1 MKFSTAITT
10 LLLLTAC
17 PKKETKTIEDV
28 EREAALQ
35 ELMSLPED
43 ELDDLPEA
51 GEENSDQ
58 KPSSSR

>member
-1 MKFSTAITT
+1 MKFSKTIIV

-17 PKKETKTIEDV
+17 PKKETKTIEDA
-28 EREAALQ
+28 EREAALE

-51 GEENSDQ
+51 DEEGSDQ
-58 KPSSSR
+58 SNSSSH